1 MRGQL
6 TMTEQRH
13 AESVW
18 RLTCPQNVVTV
29 ERDGVRVGTISGCDK
44 LEWVQPELIEI
55 VACPSAWKS
64 LPLRVQQQIWSRLL
78 GCLRRDHPIAHDRP
92 EIRRMSEETFRAIL
106 DRAVEEGNTRLIE
119 DLVADCPYFEMR
131 RDELL
136 QQPSFALRRW
146 YRLLRL
152 PRNANVRGGITD
164 FVRALR
170 HAAGLLDA
178 TMDFEE

>member
-13 AESVW
+13 AEPVW

-29 ERDGVRVGTISGCDK
+29 ERDGVRVGTICGCDK
-44 LEWVQPELIEI
+44 LDWVQPELIEI
-55 VACPSAWKS
+55 VACPAAWRS

-78 GCLRRDHPIAHDRP
+78 GCLRGDHTIVHDRP
-92 EIRRMSEETFRAIL
+92 EIRRLAETTFRAIW
-106 DRAVEEGNTRLIE
+106 DRAVADNNSRLIE
-119 DLVADCPYFEMR
+119 DLVADCPYFELG

-136 QQPSFALRRW
+136 QQASFELRRW
-146 YRLLRL
+146 HRLLQL

-164 FVRALR
+164 FVRTLR
-170 HAAGLLDA
+170 YAARFLDA
-178 TMDFEE
+178 TDFEE